1 MKHIFI
7 IGSRGYSAKYG
18 GWETFVTKLVDNYN
32 DENTTFHISGLSD
45 EKDKLEN
52 KIKDNIITDSFYI
65 KQNGGL
71 KMLLCT
77 IKAFKHYLKHIKSN
91 NVKNAY
97 IYVLG
102 LKLGP
107 LLKLYKSKINK
118 LGITILVNPDGLE
131 HERSKWRYPVKKF
144 FLLSEKWMLFNCNI
158 IVCYE
163 KGIKKYIDSKYPSLR
178 KKTIY
183 IAYGTSKA
191 DLSRVNEKE
200 VLEEYNL
207 KKDNYL
213 LMVGRF
219 VPENNY
225 ELVINEFMKSNINK
239 KLVIISNL
247 SSSNYYKEVTMKT
260 NCQNDDRIQFIN
272 GVYDEKKLSTI
283 RKNAFAYIHGHSVGG
298 TNPSLLEA
306 LSLTN
311 LNILYDVNFN
321 KDVGKDSC
329 IYFKNEGSLTKILDN
344 IKDYDRKELGKEAKK
359 IIEENFTWNI
369 IVNKYKHIFRK

>member
-118 LGITILVNPDGLE
+118 LGLQ
-131 HERSKWRYPVKKF
+131 K
-144 FLLSEKWMLFNCNI
+144 
-158 IVCYE
+158 
-163 KGIKKYIDSKYPSLR
+163 SL
-178 KKTIY
+178 I
-183 IAYGTSKA
+183 
-191 DLSRVNEKE
+191 
-200 VLEEYNL
+200 
-207 KKDNYL
+207 
-213 LMVGRF
+213 
-219 VPENNY
+219 
-225 ELVINEFMKSNINK
+225 
-239 KLVIISNL
+239 
-247 SSSNYYKEVTMKT
+247 
-260 NCQNDDRIQFIN
+260 
-272 GVYDEKKLSTI
+272 
-283 RKNAFAYIHGHSVGG
+283 
-298 TNPSLLEA
+298 
-306 LSLTN
+306 
-311 LNILYDVNFN
+311 
-321 KDVGKDSC
+321 
-329 IYFKNEGSLTKILDN
+329 
-344 IKDYDRKELGKEAKK
+344 
-359 IIEENFTWNI
+359 
-369 IVNKYKHIFRK
+369 